1 MLRAATV
8 ARRFTAAKGRSVHTV
23 VLMRHGESVWNLENK
38 FTGWYDIGLSEK
50 GHIEAADAGRLVAK
64 EGIKFDMTYTSTL
77 KRAIRTLD
85 HALEQSDQMWLPVVK
100 AWQLNER
107 HYGALT
113 GLDKQQTV
121 DKYGIEQ
128 VTVWRRSYD
137 VPPPELE
144 TTSEHYPGNDDKYQY
159 LDPRSWPKTESLK
172 ETAARVIPYWQSSVV
187 PEIKQGKSILIAAHG
202 NSLRALV
209 QYLDDIPNDVIAE
222 LNIPTATPLVYH
234 LDDDMKPI
242 KFPQAFSPLSGK
254 YLGDQDAIRA
264 RIEGV
269 KNQTK

>member
-1 MLRAATV
+1 
-8 ARRFTAAKGRSVHTV
+8 
-23 VLMRHGESVWNLENK
+23 
-38 FTGWYDIGLSEK
+38 
-50 GHIEAADAGRLVAK
+50 
-64 EGIKFDMTYTSTL
+64 
-77 KRAIRTLD
+77 
-85 HALEQSDQMWLPVVK
+85 
-100 AWQLNER
+100 
-107 HYGALT
+107 
-113 GLDKQQTV
+113 
-121 DKYGIEQ
+121 
-128 VTVWRRSYD
+128 
-137 VPPPELE
+137 
-144 TTSEHYPGNDDKYQY
+144 

-187 PEIKQGKSILIAAHG
+187 PEIKQGKNILIAAHG